1 MSKLNKIERKIG
13 KYAIPHL
20 MRYVL
25 ALYIIGMI
33 VDMVNP
39 AIYTSFLML
48 DIDKLLQG
56 QVWRIVTFLIQ
67 PPDVSLLFLVFFLY
81 LYYMIGE
88 ALEAAWGS
96 FFFNLYFFAGVLFNI
111 LVVVGFYVATRVITG
126 TGQSPM
132 ISVSY
137 INQSLFLAFAALYPN
152 TQLLLFFFIPVK
164 IKWIGIADGI
174 LMGYGVIRNV
184 ILGFRAINFVDRV
197 DNFAKAIAVVVAM
210 ANFLIFFIMFKTKRF
225 IPMGMARQRAQ
236 FRRNM
241 ERAQREYGRAEGFTT
256 IAKHKCAIC
265 GRTEHDGDD
274 IEFRYCSR
282 CVGNYEYCLEHL
294 YTHTHV
300 GYMANPEDVT
310 GGTKDE

>member
-1 MSKLNKIERKIG
+1 
-13 KYAIPHL
+13 
-20 MRYVL
+20 YVL

-39 AIYTSFLML
+39 AIYTTFLML

-88 ALEAAWGS
+88 ALEAVWGS
-96 FFFNLYFFAGVLFNI
+96 FLFNLYFFAGVLFNI
-111 LVVVGFYVATRVITG
+111 LVVVGFYVATRVLFG
-126 TGQSPM
+126 TGYSFT

-164 IKWIGIADGI
+164 IKWIGIAEGI
-174 LMGYGVIRNV
+174 LMGYEVVRDIVFGIRATSFDERFWYLASAV
-184 ILGFRAINFVDRV
+184 T
-197 DNFAKAIAVVVAM
+197 VVVAM
-210 ANFLIFFIMFKTKRF
+210 ANFLIFFFMLKRRNF
-225 IPMGMARQRAQ
+225 IPVGMARQRAQ